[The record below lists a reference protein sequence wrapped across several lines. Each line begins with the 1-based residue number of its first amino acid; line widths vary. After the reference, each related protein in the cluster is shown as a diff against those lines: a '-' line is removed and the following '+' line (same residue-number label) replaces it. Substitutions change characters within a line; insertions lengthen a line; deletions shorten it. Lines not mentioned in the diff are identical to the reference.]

1 MIDVAGV
8 INWKT
13 FSGLKQCSA
22 DREGRREG
30 KREAKRE
37 AKREKKA
44 EEGKTR
50 GEREAA
56 KRSHSLLLLSECFI
70 NTDIPA
76 AACNNNTY

>member
-22 DREGRREG
+22 DREG
-30 KREAKRE
+30 KRE

-76 AACNNNTY
+76 AECNNNTY